1 MIEPWEMDLL
11 VIQPKLKNK
20 GINILTV
27 ILSKTILMNL
37 LNQVSFTNIKS
48 PKKYVESY
56 SADIFV
62 YFRILKSVMLNANNN
77 SVFKVFV

>member
-11 VIQPKLKNK
+11 VTQPKLKNK

-56 SADIFV
+56 STDIFV